1 MALVYGN
8 PAFES
13 IEMIRNSILIQEW
26 RNAGYFVP
34 LLQMPFPDETQTIK
48 ELWYLV
54 DLSNGLDSVR
64 LNRCK
69 FLDTN
74 LFDAMSELLD
84 SFGIKESG
92 DQIYQKIQ
100 VYDPIIDYLKIIYN
114 RPRPFQTA
122 YLYKVPLFP
131 KVKTDASDSS
141 YPSGHTLMSLFF
153 YHEYGKVYPDLK
165 KPLLDFVYD
174 VKLSR
179 EEGGVHYPSDGL
191 FSFKVYKELK
201 KYM

>member
-1 MALVYGN
+1 MVYGN
-8 PAFES
+8 PCYDCVQ
-13 IEMIRNSILIQEW
+13 MVKNSILVNQW
-26 RNAGYFVP
+26 RDNGYFAPV
-34 LLQMPFPDETQTIK
+34 LQMPYPNEEHTIK
-48 ELWYLV
+48 ELWYLL

-64 LNRCK
+64 LDRCK
-69 FLDTN
+69 YLETN
-74 LFDAMSELLD
+74 LFEAMSELLD

-92 DQIYQKIQ
+92 DEVYQKIEK
-100 VYDPIIDYLKIIYN
+100 YDPIIDYLKIVYN

-122 YLYKVPLFP
+122 YAYNVPLFP
-131 KVKTDASDSS
+131 KVKIDASDSS
-141 YPSGHTLMSLFF
+141 YPSGHTLLSLFF